1 MDLKRGVDKAV
12 TAVVENLKKQSKNI
26 KGSQEITQVASISSN
41 NDAEIGK
48 MIATAMEKV
57 GKDGEITVE
66 EEKGTETEVKTVE
79 GMQLDRGYVSPY
91 FVTNTEN
98 MVSDLESPYIL
109 LYDKKIS

>member
-57 GKDGEITVE
+57 RKDGVITVE
-66 EEKGTETEVKTVE
+66 EAQGTETEVKTVE
-79 GMQLDRGYVSPY
+79 GMQFDRGYLYPY
-91 FVTNTEN
+91 LVTYTEEIEAH
-98 MVSDLESPYIL
+98 LES
-109 LYDKKIS
+109 